1 MANPLTAPAFSRV
14 LDPADRR
21 ALKIRISRG
30 DGDLM
35 LGPGEKITGFTL
47 ALTAEAELAGMQI
60 LAGDGR
66 SPRLTDPDP
75 AVDPELVFWPVI
87 APAMQGA
94 PIFNGRGVA
103 LGVELTIDT
112 DSMPPSRT
120 QMTMI
125 VKWAQR

>member
-1 MANPLTAPAFSRV
+1 MANPPTAPAFTRV

-21 ALKIRISRG
+21 ALKVRISRG

-35 LGPGEKITGFTL
+35 LSPGETITGFTL

-60 LAGDGR
+60 LTGDGR

-87 APAMQGA
+87 TPAMQGA
-94 PIFNGRGVA
+94 PIFNGGGAA
-103 LGVELTIDT
+103 LGIELTIDT
-112 DSMPPSRT
+112 NSTPPSRT